1 MRAVSITA
9 DTQVAD
15 GECYLYG
22 AELSH
27 STDTSLIIYN
37 EADSSETAAKKVI
50 TLRVSDEMQYACIIF
65 PIPMR
70 VAGVYADWTA
80 GVGTVYIG

>member
-27 STDTSLIIYN
+27 SEATTLIIYN
-37 EADSSETAAKKVI
+37 EADSSKTPAKKVI
-50 TLRVSDEMQYACIIF
+50 NLSVPANGHACIMF
-65 PIPMR
+65 PRPMR
-70 VAGVYADWTA
+70 VDGVYADWTA